1 MVVDGIE
8 PETIR
13 DIMEL
18 EIDEMEK
25 DINQEQTCLNLG
37 RIFTSIWY
45 DRYINRTY
53 TNACKSYRL

>member
-25 DINQEQTCLNLG
+25 DINQGQICLKPGEDIHQHLV
-37 RIFTSIWY
+37 
-45 DRYINRTY
+45 
-53 TNACKSYRL
+53 

>member
-25 DINQEQTCLNLG
+25 DINQEQTCLKPGEDIHQHLV
-37 RIFTSIWY
+37 
-45 DRYINRTY
+45 
-53 TNACKSYRL
+53 